1 MEDNPDLHKVTTKGQ
16 ITLPKKLREK
26 LKIKPGDYL
35 SIFQVGEDIV
45 LTKKAPSQSPR
56 FRERPVDKK
65 NFLDENSFNEKQ
77 LTASLNKLY
86 DQAILLEERDRVL
99 LIKSLLDT
107 LDKRGEKPSDDN
119 LMSLKGIGKSL
130 WGTKEDIEKHIEEE
144 RASWE
149 K

>member
-1 MEDNPDLHKVTTKGQ
+1 MKDNPDLHKVTTKGQ

-26 LKIKPGDYL
+26 LKIKPGDYV

-45 LTKKAPSQSPR
+45 LTKKAPSQSPL
-56 FRERPVDKK
+56 FRETPAVYQG
-65 NFLDENSFNEKQ
+65 FLDENSKGEQ
-77 LTASLNKLY
+77 LATSLNKLY

-99 LIKSLLDT
+99 LIKFLLDS
-107 LDKRGEKPSDDN
+107 LDKTGEQPSDYN
-119 LMSLKGIGKSL
+119 LISLRGIGKGL

-144 RASWE
+144 RSSWE

>member
-1 MEDNPDLHKVTTKGQ
+1 MKDNPDLHKVTTKGQ

-26 LKIKPGDYL
+26 LNISVGDYV

-45 LTKKAPSQSPR
+45 LTKKAYSQSPL
-56 FRERPVDKK
+56 FRETPLVYQS
-65 NFLDENSFNEKQ
+65 FLDESSRGEQ
-77 LTASLNKLY
+77 SITSLNKLY
-86 DQAILLEERDRVL
+86 DQAMLLEERDRIL
-99 LIKSLLDT
+99 LIKFLLDT
-107 LDKRGEKPSDDN
+107 LDKTGEQPSDDT
-119 LMSLKGIGKSL
+119 LMSLKGIGKGL

>member
-1 MEDNPDLHKVTTKGQ
+1 MKDNPDLHKVTTKGQ
-16 ITLPKKLREK
+16 ITLPKKVREK
-26 LKIKPGDYL
+26 MNIKPGDYI
-35 SIFQVGEDIV
+35 SIFQVGEVIV
-45 LTKKAPSQSPR
+45 LTKKAPSQSPL
-56 FRERPVDKK
+56 FREKPAFYQS
-65 NFLDENSFNEKQ
+65 FLDESSRGEQ
-77 LTASLNKLY
+77 SITSLNKLK

-107 LDKRGEKPSDDN
+107 LDKRGEQPSDDN
-119 LMSLKGIGKSL
+119 LMSLKGIGKGL